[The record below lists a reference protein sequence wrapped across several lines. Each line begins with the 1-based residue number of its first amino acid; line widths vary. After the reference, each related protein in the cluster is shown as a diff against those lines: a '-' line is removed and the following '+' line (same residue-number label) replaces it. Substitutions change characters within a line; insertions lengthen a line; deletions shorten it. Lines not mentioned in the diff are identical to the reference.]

1 MQSQPAQDQRQHQ
14 RREVSLVVSY
24 RPEDPTAGYGIAQ
37 TRNISQGGL
46 LLTTARAFAPGAL
59 LAIRIRL
66 PFRCSPSFV
75 SGTAQAVESREI
87 VQCLLY
93 ETRLRF
99 IHLDRWSTRIIG
111 DFCSGTTDA
120 LAACGD

>member
-1 MQSQPAQDQRQHQ
+1 MQSQPAQDQRQHR
-14 RREVSLVVSY
+14 RREISLVVSY

-37 TRNISQGGL
+37 MRDISQGGM

-75 SGTAQAVESREI
+75 SGTAESVESREI
-87 VQCLLY
+87 VQHLY
-93 ETRLRF
+93 ETRLQF
-99 IHLDRWSTRIIG
+99 VDLDRWSTRIIG
-111 DFCSGTTDA
+111 DFCAGTTDV

>member
-1 MQSQPAQDQRQHQ
+1 MQSQPVQDRRRHP
-14 RREVSLVVSY
+14 RREASLVVSY

-37 TRNISQGGL
+37 TRNISQGGM

-75 SGTAQAVESREI
+75 SAVASAVESRDI
-87 VQCLLY
+87 VERQLY

-99 IHLDRWSTRIIG
+99 VELDSWSTRVIRE
-111 DFCSGTTDA
+111 FCTGASNA

>member
-1 MQSQPAQDQRQHQ
+1 MQSQPAQDRRQHP
-14 RREVSLVVSY
+14 RREASLVVSY

-37 TRNISQGGL
+37 TRNISQGGM
-46 LLTTARAFAPGAL
+46 LLTTARAFAPGAV
-59 LAIRIRL
+59 LAIRIGL

-75 SGTAQAVESREI
+75 SGTVQAVESRDL
-87 VQCLLY
+87 VQRQLD

-99 IHLDRWSTRIIG
+99 VELDTWSTRIIG
-111 DFCSGTTDA
+111 EFCTGTTDA